1 VIIPLLLGTASHR
14 PLRRARAL
22 WSSARRSWLNATGD
36 HGLARPAQLCLGAA
50 SISTAPRATQG
61 FMDLVAGALIVVD
74 TTWIQAAILAHAT
87 SAQYTLV
94 RAIVLAS
101 RAGRLARL
109 MRHLNL
115 LQMLHARPGACRPQ
129 AGMASRAL
137 RRSSGLLLM

>member
-1 VIIPLLLGTASHR
+1 MVV
-14 PLRRARAL
+14 AR
-22 WSSARRSWLNATGD
+22 
-36 HGLARPAQLCLGAA
+36 HAQLCLGAA
-50 SISTAPRATQG
+50 SLCAALRARQG

-115 LQMLHARPGACRPQ
+115 LQVLHARPAPAARIGGLPP
-129 AGMASRAL
+129 RAL
-137 RRSSGLLLM
+137 QRSGGLLLTCQPACTAPQSNEFARLYECAKTFRRAQLVP